1 LGACVLG
8 ALLASSVAG
17 PDTIAA
23 DLQAK
28 ILLRALAY
36 DRNLKE
42 RVGDS
47 VTVAIVSH
55 RGDNSAAKESIVRAF
70 GGLAKLTFQGLPMS
84 VVEHEFSTIEHLR
97 DDIAARGID
106 VLYLS
111 GGLEAQLASILALT
125 HSKKVATIT
134 AEDAYVPA
142 GVAIGVMLRDRAPK
156 LWVNLASSKEEGL
169 NLSADLMRVAE
180 VIR

>member
-1 LGACVLG
+1 M
-8 ALLASSVAG
+8 ALAALTPAPGHANAVE
-17 PDTIAA
+17 A

-47 VTVAIVSH
+47 VTVAVVSH
-55 RGDNSAAKESIVRAF
+55 KGDGSAARSDILRAF
-70 GGLAKLTFQGLPMS
+70 GSLAKLTFQGLPLH
-84 VVEHEFSTIEHLR
+84 VVEHEFFSIDHLKE
-97 DDIAARGID
+97 DLAARGID
-106 VLYLS
+106 VLYLC
-111 GGLEAQLASILALT
+111 GGLEAHLTSIVNLT

-134 AEDAYVPA
+134 AEDAYVAA
-142 GVAIGVMLRDRAPK
+142 GVAIGVMLRDRSPK

>member
-1 LGACVLG
+1 MLALGA
-8 ALLASSVAG
+8 VAPAVG
-17 PDTIAA
+17 RADVVGA

-47 VTVAIVSH
+47 VTVAVVS
-55 RGDNSAAKESIVRAF
+55 RKGDSSAARDDILRAF
-70 GGLAKLTFQGLPMS
+70 SSLAKLTFQGLPMR
-84 VVEHEFSTIEHLR
+84 VVEHEFVSTEHLK
-97 DDIAARGID
+97 DDLAARGID
-106 VLYLS
+106 ILYLC
-111 GGLEAQLASILALT
+111 GGLDGHLSSILSLT
-125 HSKKVATIT
+125 HIKKVATIT